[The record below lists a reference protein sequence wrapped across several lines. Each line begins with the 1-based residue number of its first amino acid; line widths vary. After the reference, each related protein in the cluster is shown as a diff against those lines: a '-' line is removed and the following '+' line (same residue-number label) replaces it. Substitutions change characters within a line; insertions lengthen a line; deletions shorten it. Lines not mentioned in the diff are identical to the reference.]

1 MGSSI
6 YFKCTTNNIRRI
18 SWQYFEVKHR
28 FAIDGIL
35 LVKGVE
41 WFLWQS
47 VRNAHRNVVVLS
59 LHDFKIYL

>member
-1 MGSSI
+1 MMLQNKYVTREYHSLMGSSI

-41 WFLWQS
+41 WFL
-47 VRNAHRNVVVLS
+47 
-59 LHDFKIYL
+59 